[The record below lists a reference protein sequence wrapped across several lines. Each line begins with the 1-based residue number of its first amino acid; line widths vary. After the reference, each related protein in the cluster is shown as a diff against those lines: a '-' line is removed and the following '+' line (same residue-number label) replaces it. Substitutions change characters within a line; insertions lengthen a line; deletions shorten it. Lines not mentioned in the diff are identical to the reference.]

1 MLKYDP
7 RTHSYVP
14 CAPPGPG
21 EKIEILYGRLSRD
34 DDGEGDSGSIL
45 NQRDFLFR
53 YAQEHGF
60 KNPRFIA
67 DDGYSGT
74 NFDRPGFREMMEL
87 VEQGMVTTIIV
98 KDHSRFGRN
107 RLVVGSLMD
116 RFSEDYNVRYIAVND
131 NIDTAKGLDDMV
143 AFRELFNEFYPR
155 DTSKKIR
162 AVFKSKGES
171 GQRLCTQVPYGYTGN
186 KYAWDI
192 DPPAAQVV
200 KEIFSLAVSGLGPM
214 QIAKRLTAEGRLT
227 PTAYKLSK
235 GQAVG
240 HPAPADPTKWERST
254 LDNILEHMEYT
265 GCTVNFKGY
274 KKSYKSKKRIE
285 NPPEKWKVFPDTHPA
300 IIDQETWERV
310 QELRKNR
317 RRRTKA
323 GRQGLFSGVAHCADC
338 GAKLHFATCKTF
350 ERTQD
355 NYRCSNYKSNTGSC
369 TAHFIREVVLQ
380 EVVLAHLRQT
390 LAFARDHEDE
400 FIQAVTDKTAAD
412 QKRAQAA
419 MRKELAQAQRRM
431 NELDALFQRVYE
443 DSVTGKLTEDRAS
456 KLTSGYEQEQAAL
469 KERVDALTAQLDE
482 AQDKAQSVEKFLAL
496 VRRCTDI
503 QELTPTIV
511 NEFVE
516 RIDVHAPDKSSGHRR
531 QKVDIIYNFVG
542 MVEPPTEAQGPTIQ
556 VKSVLVA

>member
-1 MLKYDP
+1 MLQYDH
-7 RTHSYVP
+7 RAGNFS
-14 CAPPGPG
+14 PGTLPADG
-21 EKIEILYGRLSRD
+21 SKITALYARLSRD

-45 NQRDFLFR
+45 NQRELLLK
-53 YAQEHGF
+53 YVLEHGMKHIYF
-60 KNPRFIA
+60 FS

-74 NFDRPGFREMMEL
+74 NFNRPDFLALKAL
-87 VEQGMVTTIIV
+87 VQQGMVENLVV
-98 KDHSRFGRN
+98 KDHSRLGRD
-107 RLVVGSLMD
+107 RIGVALLVQV
-116 RFSEDYNVRYIAVND
+116 FEDNDVHYIAIND

-162 AVFKSKGES
+162 AVFQSKGES

-235 GQAVG
+235 GQAAG
-240 HPAPADPTKWERST
+240 HPAPAEPTRWESST
-254 LDNILEHMEYT
+254 VANILDHMEYT

-323 GRQGLFSGVAHCADC
+323 GRQGLFSGVAYCADC
-338 GAKLHFATCKTF
+338 GARLHFATCKTF

-380 EVVLAHLRQT
+380 DFVLAHLRQT
-390 LAFARDHEDE
+390 LAFARDHEAE

-431 NELDALFQRVYE
+431 SELDTLFRRVYE
-443 DSVTGKLTEDRAS
+443 DSVSGKLTEERAS
-456 KLTSGYEQEQAAL
+456 KLTHGYEQEQAAL

-482 AQDKAQSVEKFLAL
+482 AQDKTQGVEKFVAL
-496 VRRCTDI
+496 VRKYTEVQD
-503 QELTPTIV
+503 LTPAIV
-511 NEFVE
+511 NEFIQ
-516 RIDVHAPDKSSGHRR
+516 RIDVHAPDKSSGHRQQR
-531 QKVDIIYNFVG
+531 VDIIYNFVG
-542 MVEPPTEAQGPTIQ
+542 MVEPPAEAQGPTIQ
-556 VKSVLVA
+556 VNSILVA

>member
-1 MLKYDP
+1 MLYYDH
-7 RTHSYVP
+7 RAGNFS
-14 CAPPGPG
+14 PGALPADG
-21 EKIEILYGRLSRD
+21 SKITALYARLSRD

-45 NQRDFLFR
+45 NQRELLLK
-53 YAQEHGF
+53 YALEHGMKHIYF
-60 KNPRFIA
+60 FS

-74 NFDRPGFREMMEL
+74 NFNRPDFQALKALIQQGAVETL
-87 VEQGMVTTIIV
+87 VV
-98 KDHSRFGRN
+98 KDHSRLGRD
-107 RLVVGSLMD
+107 RIGVALLVQ
-116 RFSEDYNVRYIAVND
+116 FFEDNDVHYIAIND

-186 KYAWDI
+186 KYGWDV

-240 HPAPADPTKWERST
+240 HPAPAEPTKWDTST
-254 LDNILEHMEYT
+254 VANILEHMEYT

-317 RRRTKA
+317 RRCTKA

-338 GAKLHFATCKTF
+338 KAKLHFATCKTF

-390 LAFARDHEDE
+390 LAFARDHEAE

-419 MRKELAQAQRRM
+419 MWKELAQAQRRM
-431 NELDALFQRVYE
+431 NELDTLFQRVYE
-443 DSVTGKLTEDRAS
+443 DSVSGKLTEERAT

-482 AQDKAQSVEKFLAL
+482 AQGKTEGAEKFLAL
-496 VRRCTDI
+496 VRRYTDV
-503 QELTPTIV
+503 QELTPAIV
-511 NEFVE
+511 NEFIQ

-542 MVEPPTEAQGPTIQ
+542 IVEPPTEAQGPTIQ